1 MFFLPK
7 LLLCIVV
14 FAAYAILVALFAF
27 IMKRKGASAS
37 KITYVVLFLAA
48 LFASWLLKLHS
59 EPAASSQLIPFY
71 KVAAISDYG
80 YKPILN
86 DLVSYA
92 APFLIA
98 GFLFIPA
105 FPQLGV
111 VASFIVG
118 IVASLVCNIYG
129 IATSGIFVTDEY
141 ILAGLG
147 AAVGTGLYSI
157 VIYALKKTSLP
168 QKLCLPIPDKK
179 RRTASW
185 IACASVYFF
194 IAFVLILDYGKTYTD
209 LELFRSDVPLPDDIT
224 VSAELSK
231 KSERVA
237 IYSPSDDDA
246 GINLAAMLRD
256 TLMSDGFIS
265 YNADDIYTIE
275 SDTANI
281 VCSPDGSWQYSF
293 YGAYDG
299 ADANIT
305 KESADKIVRDFFAE
319 KALITAQLY
328 ELTDFI
334 ELKDASGAITGYD
347 LYYTTSYDGC
357 PIINSSRVVVGLS
370 SGGTITKIRKDG
382 SNAYPAVYKR
392 IISQSSA
399 YSKLIN
405 GEGSYTLFTDIKQA
419 VMYGCKLAYMVNGQ
433 GDYLPVWV
441 FEFIGTGEDGN
452 SVEFEGYMPAMK

>member
-1 MFFLPK
+1 MTYIP
-7 LLLCIVV
+7 
-14 FAAYAILVALFAF
+14 
-27 IMKRKGASAS
+27 S
-37 KITYVVLFLAA
+37 KA
-48 LFASWLLKLHS
+48 
-59 EPAASSQLIPFY
+59 
-71 KVAAISDYG
+71 
-80 YKPILN
+80 
-86 DLVSYA
+86 
-92 APFLIA
+92 
-98 GFLFIPA
+98 
-105 FPQLGV
+105 
-111 VASFIVG
+111 
-118 IVASLVCNIYG
+118 
-129 IATSGIFVTDEY
+129 
-141 ILAGLG
+141 
-147 AAVGTGLYSI
+147 
-157 VIYALKKTSLP
+157 
-168 QKLCLPIPDKK
+168 
-179 RRTASW
+179 
-185 IACASVYFF
+185 
-194 IAFVLILDYGKTYTD
+194 
-209 LELFRSDVPLPDDIT
+209 
-224 VSAELSK
+224 
-231 KSERVA
+231 
-237 IYSPSDDDA
+237 
-246 GINLAAMLRD
+246 
-256 TLMSDGFIS
+256 
-265 YNADDIYTIE
+265 
-275 SDTANI
+275 
-281 VCSPDGSWQYSF
+281 WQYSF

-299 ADANIT
+299 ADVAVT